1 MASTITFGRHCFPSL
16 VKTRVLLTALL
27 LFGSRGEAQF
37 KSFETPNL
45 RLIYYSSAQ
54 EYLVPHVARCFE
66 NALRFHRG
74 IFDYTPAG
82 KTAVF
87 LQDLSDYG
95 NGGAEVLPRNFVYVL
110 MPPFPHAYEIVLGN
124 ERMNWMM
131 NHELA
136 HIVAMDKAS
145 ARDDFFR
152 GLFFGKVYPEAAH
165 PVSMLYSYLTAPRR
179 YAPRWYHE
187 GSAVFL
193 ETWMAGGLGRAFSSY
208 YEMVFRTMVRDS
220 SYFYDLVGLESE
232 GTAIDFQV
240 GANSYLYGTRFV
252 SYVADQYGPEK
263 LVRWLARSDSSKA
276 YYAGQFKKVYGLPID
291 QAWRQWIAWEHGFQK
306 ANLDSLRLHP
316 PTSYRPITRTALGSV
331 SRSYY
336 DPARGK
342 LYAAVNY
349 PGEIP
354 HLAAI
359 DVGTGAIKKI
369 CDIRGG
375 ATFYVTSLAYDAAGQ
390 QLFFTEKNNAWRDLC
405 TVDLRTGKKRVLL
418 EAGRIGDLAF
428 NPADRSLWGLRSS
441 LGLITLVRLPHPY
454 REWNRILTLPYGP
467 EVYDLALSPDGASL
481 IASRTEVNGRQ
492 KLIQMDT
499 KKLLAG
505 DSSFAVLFD
514 FEFSSPESFTFSADG
529 RYLYGSS
536 YYSGVSNIYRYD
548 FNRKEMEIL
557 SNAETGFFRPAPVS
571 EDSLIAMCYTGKG
584 FLPVMLPNQKPQYVN
599 AIQFL
604 GNEVVNNHPQVKG
617 WKIPAPTSIVLDS
630 AAATTGSYSPLR
642 DTKLASIYPIIEGYK
657 AYTAAGLRVKFSNPL
672 RLSDLS
678 LTASYS
684 PLGPSSAAE
693 RLHVGLDF
701 RYWQFTFKAR
711 YNGGDFYDL
720 FGPTKQSRK
729 GYSGDLLY
737 KKYLQFDESS
747 TGSYSVD
754 YYLQAAAYG
763 GLEKL
768 PEFQNIAASFDKAF
782 YFNAGFNHQDFARP
796 LGAVEAERGMRFQIH
811 SENSISNAQFYPHLY
826 AALDYGFMLPIPHSS
841 LWLRGAA
848 GYAHG
853 DRDNSFANFY
863 FGGFG
868 NNWIDHLSHQRFRE
882 YYSFPGVELN
892 SIGGTNF
899 GKLLAE
905 WTLPPLRF
913 RRLGLPT
920 LYCRWMRLALF
931 SAGIVTNIDSAPDR
945 REVFDFGGQLDFNIV
960 LFSNLNS
967 TFSLGYAAAFEARQR
982 LAKEFMISLKIL

>member
-1 MASTITFGRHCFPSL
+1 MTRTIIIDRQFSWSS
-16 VKTRVLLTALL
+16 KTRGLLLSLL
-27 LFGSRGEAQF
+27 LFFSSAHAQF
-37 KSFETPNL
+37 QSFETPNL

-54 EYLVPHVARCFE
+54 EYLVPHIARCFE

-74 IFDYTPAG
+74 IFDYSPEG
-82 KTAVF
+82 KITVF
-87 LQDLSDYG
+87 LQDLADYG

-110 MPPFPHAYEIVLGN
+110 MPSFPHAYEIVLGN

-136 HIVAMDKAS
+136 HIVSMDKAAS
-145 ARDDFFR
+145 RDEFFR
-152 GLFFGKVYPEAAH
+152 MLFAGKVYPEAAH

-193 ETWMAGGLGRAFSSY
+193 ETWMAGGLGRALSSY
-208 YEMVFRTMVRDS
+208 YEMVFRTMVRDR

-263 LVRWLARSDSSKA
+263 LMCWLARADSSKS
-276 YYAGQFKKVYGLPID
+276 YYAGQFKKVYGLPLD
-291 QAWRQWIAWEHGFQK
+291 HAWRQWIAWEHQFQQ
-306 ANLDSLRLHP
+306 ANLDSLQLYP
-316 PTSYRPITRTALGSV
+316 ITSYRPITRTALGSV
-331 SRSYY
+331 SRGYY
-336 DPARGK
+336 DPTRKK
-342 LYAAVNY
+342 LYVALNY
-349 PGEIP
+349 PGQIP

-359 DVGTGAIKKI
+359 DANTGVIQKI
-369 CDIRGG
+369 CNIRGG
-375 ATFYVTSLAYDAAGQ
+375 ATYYVAALAYDATGQ
-390 QLFFTEKNNAWRDLC
+390 RLFFTEKNNAWRDLC
-405 TVDLRTGKKRVLL
+405 AVDLRTGEKRILL
-418 EAGRIGDLAF
+418 ETARIGDLAF
-428 NPADRSLWGLRSS
+428 NQADSSLWGIRSS
-441 LGLITLVRLPHPY
+441 LGLSTLVRIPY
-454 REWNRILTLPYGP
+454 PYQEWNQVLTFPYGH
-467 EVYDLALSPDGASL
+467 EVYDLSLAPDGAAL
-481 IASRTEVNGRQ
+481 VASRTEVNGRQ

-505 DSSFAVLFD
+505 DSSFAVIYD

-548 FNRKEMEIL
+548 FGRKEMEIV
-557 SNAETGFFRPAPVS
+557 SNAETGFFRPVPVS

-584 FLPVMLPNQKPQYVN
+584 FMPVMLPNQKPEYVN

-604 GNEVVNNHPQVKG
+604 GNEVVKNHPQVKE
-617 WKIPAPTSIVLDS
+617 WKIPAPASIVLDS
-630 AAATTGSYSPLR
+630 LATATTSYSSLR
-642 DTKLASIYPIIEGYK
+642 DTKLASAYPIVEGYK
-657 AYTAAGLRVKFSNPL
+657 AYTAVGARVKFSNSL

-684 PLGPSSAAE
+684 PLGQLPAE
-693 RLHVGLDF
+693 ERVHLGLDF
-701 RYWQFTFKAR
+701 HYWQFNFKLR

-720 FGPTKQSRK
+720 FGPTKRSRK
-729 GYSGDLLY
+729 GYSADLLY

-754 YYLQAAAYG
+754 YYLQAAGYG
-763 GLEKL
+763 GLERL

-782 YFNAGFNHQDFARP
+782 YFNAGFNHQNLARP
-796 LGAVEAERGMRFQIH
+796 LGAVEAERGIRFQVH
-811 SENSISNAQFYPHLY
+811 SENSISNAKFFPHLY
-826 AALDYGFMLPIPHSS
+826 TALDHGFMLPIPHSS
-841 LWLRGAA
+841 LWLRGSA
-848 GYAHG
+848 GYAYG

-868 NNWIDHLSHQRFRE
+868 NNWIDHLSYQRFRE
-882 YYSFPGVELN
+882 YESFPGVELN

-920 LYCRWMRLALF
+920 LYCRWARLALF
-931 SAGIVTNIDSAPDR
+931 SAGIVTNVDSAPVR